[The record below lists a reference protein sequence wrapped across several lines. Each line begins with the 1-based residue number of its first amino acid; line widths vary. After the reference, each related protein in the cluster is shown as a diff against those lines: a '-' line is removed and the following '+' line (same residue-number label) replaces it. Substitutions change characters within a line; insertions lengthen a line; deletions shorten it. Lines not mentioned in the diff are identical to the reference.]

1 MTHKCEPC
9 PKHLTEEQNIP
20 CGRPMQCVVS
30 NVEHVISTHVHCLN
44 KLTVVLGATLSD
56 AADSKLFCE

>member
-1 MTHKCEPC
+1 MRALPQASHR
-9 PKHLTEEQNIP
+9 EQNIP

-44 KLTVVLGATLSD
+44 KLTVVLGAKLLN
-56 AADSKLFCE
+56 AADSKLLWE